1 MNILY
6 IGAGF
11 VGACSAAISADSGHD
26 TLVFDVD
33 AKKIA
38 ALGSGDRDTIEGCL
52 FEDGL
57 GDLLVRHSDRIRFT
71 TDYRDAESFLNNCD
85 AVFMCL
91 PTPEIGETGESD
103 LRYYV
108 TAAEELAKAL
118 VKRNDGRQEKYIV

>member
-26 TLVFDVD
+26 TLVLMLMP
-33 AKKIA
+33 KIA

-71 TDYRDAESFLNNCD
+71 TDYRDAESF
-85 AVFMCL
+85 
-91 PTPEIGETGESD
+91 
-103 LRYYV
+103 
-108 TAAEELAKAL
+108 
-118 VKRNDGRQEKYIV
+118 

>member
-11 VGACSAAISADSGHD
+11 VGACSATISADSGHD
-26 TLVFDVD
+26 TLVLMLMP
-33 AKKIA
+33 KIA

-57 GDLLVRHSDRIRFT
+57 GDCWFAILIGFVLPLITAMR
-71 TDYRDAESFLNNCD
+71 EFLNNCD

-108 TAAEELAKAL
+108 TAAKSWQ
-118 VKRNDGRQEKYIV
+118 KPWSKK